1 VGAATLLGVT
11 MEEKGITKTIAI
23 RLQNAPALTAPDL
36 DDKDADDSPYADFE
50 EETVPP
56 EEGRELPQGVDDP
69 AAVTDADLHPLRH
82 QTN

>member
-1 VGAATLLGVT
+1 MLDPENDYMTVT
-11 MEEKGITKTIAI
+11 
-23 RLQNAPALTAPDL
+23 
-36 DDKDADDSPYADFE
+36 DDSPYADFE

-82 QTN
+82 QNQ